1 MEKIADFIKGFP
13 SLGDYGIF
21 TISIIVILFLVC
33 YWNEHKYL
41 EHPGENIED
50 FVLRMKRESRSQ
62 K

>member
-13 SLGDYGIF
+13 SLGDFGIF

-33 YWNEHKYL
+33 YWNDC
-41 EHPGENIED
+41 PGEDIHD
-50 FVLRMKRESRSQ
+50 FVLRVKRKSRFQ

>member
-13 SLGDYGIF
+13 SLGDFGIF

-33 YWNEHKYL
+33 YWNDC
-41 EHPGENIED
+41 PGEDIHD
-50 FVLRMKRESRSQ
+50 FVLRVKRKSRSQ